1 VYLVPI
7 GHLEPGQIVARAVTN
22 SGGAI
27 LCPPGLALTQAII
40 DRLSIAGI
48 DHVAVKGSGVEI
60 EHIQQRLD
68 ALEARCRG
76 LTDPLSLQLK
86 NLMECRLRAMLA
98 DSGT

>member
-48 DHVAVKGSGVEI
+48 DHVAVKGSGVEK